1 MDSAGSDRPQRR
13 TALVGRE
20 LGRYDIQI
28 AALSE
33 TRFADVGEIKEVG
46 AGYTFF
52 WSGRKSE
59 ERREAGVGFA
69 IKTELVGKL
78 SGLPKGINDRLM
90 TLRLPLSGNKHAT
103 IVSAYAPTMTNPDEV
118 KDKFYD
124 DLDNVISATPR
135 TDKLILLGDF
145 NARVGTDHQTWEG
158 VIGPEGIG
166 KCNSN
171 GLLLLRKCAEHD
183 LLITNTVFR
192 LPNRN
197 KTSWMHPRSKHWHL
211 IDYVIVRRTDRQDVK
226 VTKTMC
232 GADCWT
238 DHRLVVSKLN
248 LRIQPARRPQGK
260 KAPKRLDV
268 SKLNKDS
275 MRQDFLTD
283 ICNQL
288 DAMNLSSEDPEENW
302 TVFHKKVLS
311 SAASTLG
318 HPSRKHQDWFDE
330 NDDEIQRLLEEKHR
344 LHKAHQ
350 DDTSSVSK
358 KAAYSNICKT
368 VQTKLRDMQ
377 DSWLR
382 KKTEE
387 IQSFA
392 DRKDMKKFHDA
403 LKTIYGPKSSG
414 ATTLL
419 SADGNTLLTDKEA
432 ILERWAE
439 HFNSVLNRPSSINE
453 DAIDRLPQIE
463 CNVLLDEFPTVMETR
478 KAVQQLSSGKAPG
491 ADAIPAEVYKAGGL
505 PMAEKLTELF
515 HCMWRKKAIPQ
526 EFKDASIIHLYKR
539 KGNPQVCDNHSGI
552 SLLSIAGKILAKILL
567 NRLNVHLD
575 QTGLIPESQCGF
587 RKDRGT
593 IDMIFTAKQL
603 QEKCQEQNVDL
614 YMTFVDLTKAF
625 DTVSR
630 DGLWKIMA
638 KFGCP
643 PRFIA
648 MVRQFH
654 DGMQARVQNDGEFS
668 EPFEVTNGVK
678 QGCVL
683 APTLFSMMF
692 SAMLMDAFQDSDTGF
707 PIRYRFDGNI
717 FNLRRLQAKT
727 KVQTDVLDELLYADD
742 MDKNASTEAKMQRA
756 MDQVSQSCDNYDL
769 TISTKKTEVVHQPAP
784 GKPYN
789 EPTITVN
796 GQKLKVVDKF
806 TYLGSTLSRQCILM
820 MRSLPEL
827 QRLVWHSDDSVQMS
841 GSEMESSLTPS

>member
-1 MDSAGSDRPQRR
+1 
-13 TALVGRE
+13 
-20 LGRYDIQI
+20 
-28 AALSE
+28 
-33 TRFADVGEIKEVG
+33 
-46 AGYTFF
+46 
-52 WSGRKSE
+52 
-59 ERREAGVGFA
+59 
-69 IKTELVGKL
+69 
-78 SGLPKGINDRLM
+78 
-90 TLRLPLSGNKHAT
+90 
-103 IVSAYAPTMTNPDEV
+103 
-118 KDKFYD
+118 
-124 DLDNVISATPR
+124 
-135 TDKLILLGDF
+135 
-145 NARVGTDHQTWEG
+145 
-158 VIGPEGIG
+158 
-166 KCNSN
+166 
-171 GLLLLRKCAEHD
+171 
-183 LLITNTVFR
+183 
-192 LPNRN
+192 
-197 KTSWMHPRSKHWHL
+197 
-211 IDYVIVRRTDRQDVK
+211 
-226 VTKTMC
+226 MC

-288 DAMNLSSEDPEENW
+288 EAMNLSSEDPEENW
-302 TVFHKKVLS
+302 TVFHKTVFS

-344 LHKAHQ
+344 LLKPHQ
-350 DDTSSVSK
+350 DDTSSLSK

-439 HFNSVLNRPSSINE
+439 HFNSVLNRPSSINQ

-463 CNVLLDEFPTVMETR
+463 CNVMLDEFPTVTETR

-515 HCMWRKKAIPQ
+515 HCMWRKEAIPQ

-539 KGNPQVCDNHSGI
+539 KGNPQVCDNHRGI
-552 SLLSIAGKILAKILL
+552 SLLSIARKILAKILL
-567 NRLNVHLD
+567 NRLNAHLD
-575 QTGLIPESQCGF
+575 QMGLFPESQCGF

-593 IDMIFTAKQL
+593 IDMIFTARKL

-614 YMTFVDLTKAF
+614 YMTFVDLGTSNIKYISP
-625 DTVSR
+625 DY
-630 DGLWKIMA
+630 I
-638 KFGCP
+638 
-643 PRFIA
+643 
-648 MVRQFH
+648 
-654 DGMQARVQNDGEFS
+654 GEK
-668 EPFEVTNGVK
+668 EFEVSKV
-678 QGCVL
+678 
-683 APTLFSMMF
+683 
-692 SAMLMDAFQDSDTGF
+692 
-707 PIRYRFDGNI
+707 
-717 FNLRRLQAKT
+717 T
-727 KVQTDVLDELLYADD
+727 KYTLDETKTFVEELSNKEVYDSFILHSLCNDISRKSPEECSEQMKGILSIISKKYKEVKVIVSLGLPRSDNNLNCRIEKK
-742 MDKNASTEAKMQRA
+742 MCSSKN
-756 MDQVSQSCDNYDL
+756 
-769 TISTKKTEVVHQPAP
+769 
-784 GKPYN
+784 
-789 EPTITVN
+789 
-796 GQKLKVVDKF
+796 
-806 TYLGSTLSRQCILM
+806 
-820 MRSLPEL
+820 
-827 QRLVWHSDDSVQMS
+827 
-841 GSEMESSLTPS
+841 

>member
-1 MDSAGSDRPQRR
+1 
-13 TALVGRE
+13 
-20 LGRYDIQI
+20 
-28 AALSE
+28 
-33 TRFADVGEIKEVG
+33 
-46 AGYTFF
+46 
-52 WSGRKSE
+52 
-59 ERREAGVGFA
+59 
-69 IKTELVGKL
+69 
-78 SGLPKGINDRLM
+78 
-90 TLRLPLSGNKHAT
+90 
-103 IVSAYAPTMTNPDEV
+103 
-118 KDKFYD
+118 
-124 DLDNVISATPR
+124 
-135 TDKLILLGDF
+135 
-145 NARVGTDHQTWEG
+145 
-158 VIGPEGIG
+158 
-166 KCNSN
+166 
-171 GLLLLRKCAEHD
+171 
-183 LLITNTVFR
+183 
-192 LPNRN
+192 
-197 KTSWMHPRSKHWHL
+197 MHPRSKHWHL

-302 TVFHKKVLS
+302 TVFHKTVLS

-344 LHKAHQ
+344 LLKAHQ

-439 HFNSVLNRPSSINE
+439 HFNSVLNRPSSINQ

-463 CNVLLDEFPTVMETR
+463 CNVLLDEFPTVTETR

-505 PMAEKLTELF
+505 PMAEKLTELI
-515 HCMWRKKAIPQ
+515 HCMWRNEAIPQ

-539 KGNPQVCDNHSGI
+539 KGNPQVCDNHRGI

-567 NRLNVHLD
+567 NRLNAHPD

-593 IDMIFTAKQL
+593 IDMIFTARQL

-654 DGMQARVQNDGEFS
+654 DGMQVRVQNDGEFS

-707 PIRYRFDGNI
+707 PISYRFDGNI

-742 MDKNASTEAKMQRA
+742 MDKNANTEAKMQRA

-796 GQKLKVVDKF
+796 GQKLKVVDK
-806 TYLGSTLSRQCILM
+806 TLVHLPGKH
-820 MRSLPEL
+820 SL
-827 QRLVWHSDDSVQMS
+827 Q
-841 GSEMESSLTPS
+841 SSAY